1 MDENKTAVRLAE
13 LTFTLLARCQEK
25 EAWLAEELAE
35 RLEWSVERVRRKM
48 IQLENYGLVKHVREG
63 RYNWYFSTKDYLRY
77 LEENP
82 EQDITDKLKK

>member
-1 MDENKTAVRLAE
+1 MSTQEDDEKITLDE
-13 LTFTLLARCQEK
+13 LFDGQ
-25 EAWLAEELAE
+25 AWLAEELAE